1 MMISKRFGE
10 DMPYTIRDLAKKV
23 NLSITTVSR
32 ALDGYSDVAENTRER
47 VVNAAQEMGYS
58 PSSAARQLRRRHADA
73 IGYILPTNS
82 PQFSDPFYA
91 SFLTGLC
98 DEAADQKIDL
108 IVSSGSPDSE
118 IEKLLYKRWIQS
130 VRVDGVII
138 NRIRV
143 NDWRVDYLTQNKI
156 PFVTLGYNASVQ
168 GYPYIAVNERG
179 GFEKLVL
186 HLVNK
191 GHKRLAYIGASPL
204 LMIQAERF
212 TGYKRGLE
220 LSGLAFDQNLVIEG
234 DLTEEGGYNA
244 ALKLFTQPDPPT
256 AILGCNDLT
265 AMGVLKAAKLAGI
278 EVGKSLAV
286 TGYDGIRETDYTNP
300 ALTTLRQPTY
310 EIARRLAGML
320 IEMIK
325 GNPIDEPH
333 LMIEPV
339 LILRASSEADEIFP
353 AIPM

>member
-1 MMISKRFGE
+1 
-10 DMPYTIRDLAKKV
+10 
-23 NLSITTVSR
+23 
-32 ALDGYSDVAENTRER
+32 
-47 VVNAAQEMGYS
+47 
-58 PSSAARQLRRRHADA
+58 
-73 IGYILPTNS
+73 
-82 PQFSDPFYA
+82 
-91 SFLTGLC
+91 LTGLC